1 MLDKAKSLAA
11 TSLAAKSF
19 ATKSLAATSLAAKS
33 FATKPLAGRRVLLVE
48 DEYFIV
54 SDLVRTFEASGAEVI
69 GPAGSLEDALALVYN
84 NSHIDAAVLDIN
96 LHGEMVYP
104 VADELAG
111 RGVPFV
117 FASGYDKSAV
127 PERYSRIKHCEKPV
141 PPEAIAA
148 ALYG

>member
-1 MLDKAKSLAA
+1 
-11 TSLAAKSF
+11 
-19 ATKSLAATSLAAKS
+19 
-33 FATKPLAGRRVLLVE
+33 
-48 DEYFIV
+48 
-54 SDLVRTFEASGAEVI
+54 
-69 GPAGSLEDALALVYN
+69 
-84 NSHIDAAVLDIN
+84 
-96 LHGEMVYP
+96 MVYP

-141 PPEAIAA
+141 PPEATAA

>member
-1 MLDKAKSLAA
+1 M
-11 TSLAAKSF
+11 
-19 ATKSLAATSLAAKS
+19 
-33 FATKPLAGRRVLLVE
+33 
-48 DEYFIV
+48 
-54 SDLVRTFEASGAEVI
+54 I
-69 GPAGSLEDALALVYN
+69 GPGGTLEDALALVYN

>member
-19 ATKSLAATSLAAKS
+19 ATKSLA
-33 FATKPLAGRRVLLVE
+33 GRRVLLVE
-48 DEYFIV
+48 DEYFII

-96 LHGEMVYP
+96 LHGEMVYL